1 MGDFLKYLTINS
13 KDINWGI
20 YINSTG
26 KSTTKP
32 DEVYPSNKHP
42 RAYFF
47 KWEHG
52 RTLTEYQIVYITEG
66 GGIFENNYGQTNVE
80 EGSIIVLF
88 PNEWHRYKPNKEVGW
103 TELYIGFNG
112 KFVSNFIDQIGI
124 NKKKPVIKTGI
135 NEHFIESF
143 TRVFELAK
151 NEQTSFQLIASG
163 VLLRLLGLI
172 DASIKNDELSN
183 DRISDII
190 SKIRY
195 TIRENVEIDLNMQE
209 LGNQYNLS
217 YSYFRKMFK
226 KHTGISPK
234 QYHLQLKIYMAKEM
248 LLTTDKSVKEI
259 SIDLGF
265 QSSAYFSRI
274 FKQKMGIAPVNIR
287 THNKR

>member
-1 MGDFLKYLTINS
+1 MANFLKYLTINS

-26 KSTTKP
+26 NSTTTP
-32 DEVYPSNKHP
+32 NEVYPSNIHP
-42 RAYFF
+42 LDYSF
-47 KWEHG
+47 KWELG
-52 RTLTEYQIVYITEG
+52 RTLTEYQVIYITKG
-66 GGIFENNYGQTNVE
+66 GGTFENKHGVIKIE

-88 PNEWHRYKPNKEVGW
+88 PNEWHRYKPNEETGW
-103 TELYIGFNG
+103 TELFIGFNG
-112 KFVSNFIDQIGI
+112 KFVSNFIDQIDI
-124 NKKKPVIKTGI
+124 NKKNPVIKVGI
-135 NEHFIESF
+135 NEHFLESF

-151 NEQTSFQLIASG
+151 SEQTSFQLIASG

-172 DASIKNDELSN
+172 NASIKEAELSN

-195 TIRENVEIDLNMQE
+195 IIRENIEIDLNMQE

-234 QYHLQLKIYMAKEM
+234 QYHLQLKLYMAKEM

-265 QSSAYFSRI
+265 QSSSYFSRI
-274 FKQKMGIAPVNIR
+274 FKQKMGIAPVNIKS
-287 THNKR
+287 HNKG